1 MKIEFEIDEEELQ
14 KHIKT
19 AVMQQVNKR
28 LATYVR
34 TVVAAYWTQQQIND
48 EIKKAVKENIS
59 PKVEAVLKDWDKLRP
74 QIMDAAEKA
83 IINRTSRMIKKLEEA

>member
-14 KHIKT
+14 KHIKK

-34 TVVAAYWTQQQIND
+34 NVVAGYWTQQQIND
-48 EIKKAVKENIS
+48 EIKKAVKDNIS
-59 PKVEAVLKDWDKLRP
+59 PKVENALSDWDKLRP

-83 IINRTSRMIKKLEEA
+83 IVNRTSRMIKKLEEA

>member
-34 TVVAAYWTQQQIND
+34 GVVAGYWTQQHINA
-48 EIKKAVKENIS
+48 EIKKAVKDNIG
-59 PKVEAVLKDWDKLRP
+59 PKVEDALANWDKLRP

-83 IINRTSRMIKKLEEA
+83 IVNRTSRMIKKLEEA

>member
-1 MKIEFEIDEEELQ
+1 MKIEFEIDEDELQ

-34 TVVAAYWTQQQIND
+34 NVVAGYWTENQIN
-48 EIKKAVKENIS
+48 ESIKAEVGKNIA
-59 PKVEAVLKDWDKLRP
+59 PKVEQALSNWEKIRP
-74 QIMDAAEKA
+74 KIMDAAEKA
-83 IINRTSRMIKKLEEA
+83 IVNRTSRMIKKLEEA